1 MPYTQVA
8 NLDFDQIKT
17 SLKDYLRSNSDFT
30 DYDFEGSAL
39 SNMIDVL
46 AYNTYYSAF
55 NANMVVNE
63 MFIDSASLRDNVVSL
78 AKQLGYRPKSKTAS
92 TAYLSFSVTYG
103 SATNDTEI
111 SLLAGSGF
119 LSSWDNILYQFVT
132 PRDTKAQVVNGVAT
146 FTNIPIK
153 EGSLITNTYT
163 YNSSLKSQRFIID
176 NPGVDTSTL
185 IVKVYPSASA
195 TIFKEYTLADNILEA
210 KPTSEVYFLDEVA
223 EQRYEIIFGDGVMG
237 KKIADSSKIEVSYI
251 VTAGEDANGAKSFTF
266 SGNLLNQNQIA
277 PTNFTTSIDTSSI
290 IVASGGAEIESVD
303 KIKFQAPKMFAAQ
316 DRAVTADDYG
326 TIVRNLYPAVSDII
340 VFGGEENDPPEY
352 GKVFIAIKPSDAA
365 ALTSITK
372 ADIRNKLSDYRVAS
386 ITPHIVDPSILYV
399 EVDSKIYYDSTKTEL
414 SQTAIRDLA
423 IGEFQKYIN
432 TSQTEKFKGK
442 FRHSKAVAVIDNAER
457 AINSNLTAVTMRKDF
472 PAQINTTSFYEVC
485 YQNSFLDD
493 DDPVVSSTG
502 FVVTE
507 YPNYTV
513 YLEDR
518 KGKIVLY
525 RLDSVT
531 GDKVVL
537 DDNIGTVDYT
547 KGEIKLYDVTII
559 KGTFSD
565 NRIEL
570 RVKPLVNDVTAL
582 REVYLDVDVAK
593 SSFVAYPE

>member
-1 MPYTQVA
+1 
-8 NLDFDQIKT
+8 
-17 SLKDYLRSNSDFT
+17 
-30 DYDFEGSAL
+30 
-39 SNMIDVL
+39 
-46 AYNTYYSAF
+46 
-55 NANMVVNE
+55 
-63 MFIDSASLRDNVVSL
+63 
-78 AKQLGYRPKSKTAS
+78 
-92 TAYLSFSVTYG
+92 
-103 SATNDTEI
+103 
-111 SLLAGSGF
+111 
-119 LSSWDNILYQFVT
+119 
-132 PRDTKAQVVNGVAT
+132 
-146 FTNIPIK
+146 
-153 EGSLITNTYT
+153 
-163 YNSSLKSQRFIID
+163 
-176 NPGVDTSTL
+176 
-185 IVKVYPSASA
+185 
-195 TIFKEYTLADNILEA
+195 
-210 KPTSEVYFLDEVA
+210 
-223 EQRYEIIFGDGVMG
+223 
-237 KKIADSSKIEVSYI
+237 
-251 VTAGEDANGAKSFTF
+251 
-266 SGNLLNQNQIA
+266 
-277 PTNFTTSIDTSSI
+277 
-290 IVASGGAEIESVD
+290 
-303 KIKFQAPKMFAAQ
+303 MFAAQ

-352 GKVFIAIKPSDAA
+352 GKVFIAIKPTDAA
-365 ALTSITK
+365 ALTSVTK
-372 ADIRNKLSDYRVAS
+372 EEIRKKLSDYRVAS
-386 ITPHIVDPSILYV
+386 ITPQLIDPSILYV

-414 SQTAIRDLA
+414 SQTSIRDLA
-423 IGEFQKYIN
+423 ISEFTKYIN
-432 TSQTEKFKGK
+432 TSKTEKFKGK

-472 PAQINTTSFYEVC
+472 PAQINTTTFYEVC
-485 YQNSFLDD
+485 YQNAFLDD

-531 GDKVVL
+531 GEKVLL
-537 DDNIGTVDYT
+537 DDNIGTADYT

>member
-39 SNMIDVL
+39 ANMIDVL

-92 TAYLSFSVTYG
+92 TAYLSFSVTY
-103 SATNDTEI
+103 ANPTNDTEL

-132 PRDTKAQVVNGVAT
+132 ARDTKAQVVNGVAT

-163 YNSSLKSQRFIID
+163 YNSALKSQRFIID

-185 IVKVYPSASA
+185 VVKVYPSASA

-223 EQRYEIIFGDGVMG
+223 EQRYELIFGDGVMG
-237 KKIADSSKIEVSYI
+237 KQVADSSKIEVSYL
-251 VTAGEDANGAKSFTF
+251 VTAGADANGAKSFTF
-266 SGNLLNQNQIA
+266 SGNLLNQNQVV
-277 PTNFTTSIDTSSI
+277 PSNFSTAIDTSSVV
-290 IVASGGAEIESVD
+290 VASGGADIESVD

-352 GKVFIAIKPSDAA
+352 GKVFIAIKPTDAA
-365 ALTSITK
+365 ALTSVTK
-372 ADIRNKLSDYRVAS
+372 EEIRKKLSDYRVAS
-386 ITPHIVDPSILYV
+386 ITPQLIDPSILYV
-399 EVDSKIYYDSTKTEL
+399 EVDSKIYYDSAKTEL
-414 SQTAIRDLA
+414 SQTSIRDLA
-423 IGEFQKYIN
+423 ISEFTKYIN
-432 TSQTEKFKGK
+432 TSKTEKFKGK

-472 PAQINTTSFYEVC
+472 PAQINTTTFYEVC
-485 YQNSFLDD
+485 YQNAFLDD

-531 GDKVVL
+531 GEKVLL
-537 DDNIGTVDYT
+537 DDNIGTADYT